1 MCFRAQIYFV
11 RATALHQ
18 KSEFYTRCSVTI
30 LDKPLYLAADCNFGA
45 RPVQPCASC
54 SYPRR
59 ATSCSTLP
67 SPLPL
72 EDPRNAEFSH
82 DHEYEFPRMPF
93 VGNSP
98 FCIKKGV
105 LEWYGYLSSLPTHTL
120 EVVLPSDPTR
130 SVLSALALAITRNA
144 DRILMQEPA

>member
-1 MCFRAQIYFV
+1 MCYRAHIYFV
-11 RATALHQ
+11 RATGFTQ
-18 KSEFYTRCSVTI
+18 ESEFYTVCSVTI
-30 LDKPLYLAADCNFGA
+30 MDKTLYLVSDKNFGA

-59 ATSCSTLP
+59 ATTCSTLP

-93 VGNSP
+93 VGS
-98 FCIKKGV
+98 
-105 LEWYGYLSSLPTHTL
+105 
-120 EVVLPSDPTR
+120 
-130 SVLSALALAITRNA
+130 
-144 DRILMQEPA
+144 